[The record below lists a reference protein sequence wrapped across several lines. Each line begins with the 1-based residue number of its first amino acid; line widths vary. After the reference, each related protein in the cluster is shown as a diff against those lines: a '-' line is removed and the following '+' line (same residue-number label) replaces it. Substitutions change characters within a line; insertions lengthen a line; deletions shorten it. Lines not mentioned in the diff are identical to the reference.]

1 VRPIACSKGNEV
13 KKKSQNAILN
23 NLQAEKTGTR
33 AHGEKIMVGV
43 QTRKLLKGSVR
54 DSMAVTL
61 PAGWVRF
68 HELVNGGR
76 LVAVEA
82 YETELGLVVR
92 PAKTV
97 TDGVLKWPDNERRPL
112 MSRLEVKLS
121 KRYSPRMGLDDN
133 GQPCQIH
140 WSRVYRSGKTST
152 VMTVPKQWIQRVQ
165 LQHDKALHRL
175 MVVDFGQNL
184 LLVPRFLN
192 LPNKRRSS

>member
-1 VRPIACSKGNEV
+1 M
-13 KKKSQNAILN
+13 KSQNAYLN
-23 NLQAEKTGTR
+23 ASQTEKTRTR
-33 AHGEKIMVGV
+33 THRGKSMVGV

-54 DSMAVTL
+54 DSLAVTL
-61 PAGWVRF
+61 PAAWVRF

-82 YETELGLVVR
+82 YETELGLMVR

-140 WSRVYRSGKTST
+140 WSRVYRSGRIST
-152 VMTVPKQWIQRVQ
+152 VMTVPKQWIQRLQ
-165 LQHDKALHRL
+165 LRNDKRL
-175 MVVDFGQNL
+175 YLLTVVDFGQNL